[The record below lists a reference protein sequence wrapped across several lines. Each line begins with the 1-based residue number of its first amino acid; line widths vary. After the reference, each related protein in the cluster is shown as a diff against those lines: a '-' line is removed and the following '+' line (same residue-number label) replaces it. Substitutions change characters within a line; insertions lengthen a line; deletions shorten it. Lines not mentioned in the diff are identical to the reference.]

1 LTENSHATKP
11 DPTPAGKNNKAFLS
25 SLTSILLPLGAILL
39 ALLVGAIPIAIAGIS
54 PLTAYRE
61 LMIGAFGS
69 KFGVSETIV
78 KSAPLILA
86 GLGFAF
92 AARCGLFNIG
102 AEGQIYIGALG
113 TTLVGITV
121 YNLSPWL
128 AMPLAIL
135 AGGLFGGFWAAIPGV
150 LKARFGISEVIT
162 TIMFN
167 YIGIN
172 VVAYLIRGP
181 LVEPPGIFPE
191 TAELAKSAWYPMLF
205 GSRIHFGVVVAV
217 FFAVLVYVLLWHT
230 PLGYQVRAVGMNAAA
245 AEYAGIKVK
254 QNMVIA
260 MVISGALAGL
270 AGTNEMLGI
279 QHRLIE
285 AFSPGFGFDAI
296 AVSLLGQNHPLG
308 IILSGLLFSALRA
321 GAGAMQRA
329 VGIPD
334 AIVRTLQGLV
344 VLFVVASAMLP
355 QFIARRRAFRQ
366 EK

>member
-1 LTENSHATKP
+1 M
-11 DPTPAGKNNKAFLS
+11 
-25 SLTSILLPLGAILL
+25 
-39 ALLVGAIPIAIAGIS
+39 LVGSIPIAIAGVN
-54 PLTAYRE
+54 PLDAYRE
-61 LMIGAFGS
+61 LFIGAVGS
-69 KFGVSETIV
+69 KFGISETIV

-102 AEGQIYIGALG
+102 GEGQIYIGALG
-113 TTLVGITV
+113 TVLVGLTV
-121 YNLSPWL
+121 HGLTPWI

-135 AGGLFGGFWAAIPGV
+135 AGGLFGSLWAAIPGA

-181 LVEPPGIFPE
+181 LVEPPGHFPE
-191 TAELAKSAWYPMLF
+191 TAELAKATWYPMLF
-205 GSRIHFGVVVAV
+205 GSRVHFGFIVALLFAALMYVV
-217 FFAVLVYVLLWHT
+217 LWHT
-230 PLGYQVRAVGMNAAA
+230 PLGYQVRAVGMNPSA

-254 QNMVIA
+254 RSMIA
-260 MVISGALAGL
+260 AMMISGALAGL

-285 AFSPGFGFDAI
+285 AFSPGYGFDAI
-296 AVSLLGQNHPLG
+296 AVALLGQNHPLG
-308 IILSGLLFSALRA
+308 IVLSGLLFSGLRA

-344 VLFVVASAMLP
+344 VLFVIASAMLP
-355 QFIARRRAFRQ
+355 QFIARMRSSRQ